1 MPSAAAIVR
10 VVSYGDPATR
20 TRILDVTWRLIEDGD
35 DATMAAVAKAAGVS
49 RQAVYLHFGDRGGL
63 LLALVEHMDRSLGIE
78 ELVPW
83 VFGAPTG
90 VEALER
96 LVTVLARLHERI
108 IGVARV
114 FDAARLTDPDVAAA
128 WDDRMA
134 GRREAHRRVFQ
145 RIADEDR
152 LADGWD
158 VATAA
163 RLAYV
168 LTLPRVWDEL
178 VVRGDWD
185 SERYVEHLTAL
196 LRDGFVRQ

>member
-1 MPSAAAIVR
+1 M
-10 VVSYGDPATR
+10 SYGDPATR

-49 RQAVYLHFGDRGGL
+49 RQAVYLHFGDRRGL

-96 LVTVLARLHERI
+96 LVTVLARFHERI
-108 IGVARV
+108 MGVARV
-114 FDAARLTDPDVAAA
+114 FDATRLTDPDVAAA

-134 GRREAHRRVFQ
+134 GRREAHGRVFQ